1 MRLAMNSLNFIEKYK
16 SLKNNDD
23 KIDFL
28 SCFFEGKLNI
38 NLDIYNLLIEELDKH
53 QVLDEFL
60 VVKIIKVLSRFYNDF
75 SDTTRDIIFN
85 VFLTTEEDLVQQHS
99 LLELEFKQF
108 SKEQIE
114 ILKEK
119 INDADEDL
127 QPIIE
132 SILERQ

>member
-16 SLKNNDD
+16 SLKNDDD

-38 NLDIYNLLIEELDKH
+38 NLDIYNLLIEELDNH

>member
-38 NLDIYNLLIEELDKH
+38 NLDIYNLLIEELDNH

>member
-1 MRLAMNSLNFIEKYK
+1 MNSLNFIEKYK
-16 SLKNNDD
+16 SLKNDDD

-38 NLDIYNLLIEELDKH
+38 NLDIYNLLIEELDNH

>member
-38 NLDIYNLLIEELDKH
+38 NLDIYNLLIEELDNH

-85 VFLTTEEDLVQQHS
+85 VFLTTKEDLVQQHS